1 MIKFLKPKR
10 NLCRCLNCGYAVQ
23 ITPENVKERT
33 FEYAIAT
40 YIECPVCG
48 EKILKQLDTEETQ
61 KLAEKGVFFELLKRQ
76 GKRLSERQKR
86 QLKSI
91 EKTLFNTRSE
101 LNKRHWEQT
110 YQSLNPFDEDEKT
123 EMADQE
129 PTLGNQVTST
139 VNAGEGERTCQ

>member
-1 MIKFLKPKR
+1 MCKCP
-10 NLCRCLNCGYAVQ
+10 NCGYVAQ
-23 ITPENVKERT
+23 ITPKTIKEKN

-48 EKILKQLDTEETQ
+48 ERLLKQLDTEETQ
-61 KLAEKGVFFELLKRQ
+61 RLAKQGVALQLQQKKGNKLTEK
-76 GKRLSERQKR
+76 QKKK
-86 QLKSI
+86 LKSI

-101 LNKRHWEQT
+101 LNKRYWEQT

-123 EMADQE
+123 GMADQE
-129 PTLGNQVTST
+129 PTLGIQVTST